1 MSQKPVISLVK
12 MKWPFIVSSTIL
24 MILELSD
31 SILRGAAQGSLIY
44 FPGYNTL
51 NILTVIVYSIITLI
65 LSIFFFHYGR
75 KVMMILKKTQTKSQ
89 QKKSS
94 FTKITIYV
102 ISCGVCMIVWLV
114 TLFLFIFTGAE
125 TWGEYTRQFINN
137 ASLYGISLTQ
147 ILVYSP
153 PVVEADSGDSGGK
166 KKSDE
171 KVTPPSNTQT
181 PVKEV

>member
-1 MSQKPVISLVK
+1 
-12 MKWPFIVSSTIL
+12 
-24 MILELSD
+24 
-31 SILRGAAQGSLIY
+31 
-44 FPGYNTL
+44 
-51 NILTVIVYSIITLI
+51 
-65 LSIFFFHYGR
+65 
-75 KVMMILKKTQTKSQ
+75 
-89 QKKSS
+89 
-94 FTKITIYV
+94 
-102 ISCGVCMIVWLV
+102 MIVWLV